1 MFRQHVPSTYSA
13 SSLDQAPPLARN
25 YCVTF
30 ELALALK
37 SGCEFKGHAIIARAR
52 GGAWERGYSARDE
65 RVIERVSSTER
76 LLEEEWSGE
85 VRVIS
90 IRS

>member
-1 MFRQHVPSTYSA
+1 MFRQHVPST
-13 SSLDQAPPLARN
+13 
-25 YCVTF
+25 
-30 ELALALK
+30 
-37 SGCEFKGHAIIARAR
+37 
-52 GGAWERGYSARDE
+52 YSARDE

-85 VRVIS
+85 VSVIS

>member
-13 SSLDQAPPLARN
+13 
-25 YCVTF
+25 
-30 ELALALK
+30 
-37 SGCEFKGHAIIARAR
+37 
-52 GGAWERGYSARDE
+52 RDE
-65 RVIERVSSTER
+65 RVVERVSSTER

-85 VRVIS
+85 VSVIS

>member
-13 SSLDQAPPLARN
+13 
-25 YCVTF
+25 
-30 ELALALK
+30 
-37 SGCEFKGHAIIARAR
+37 
-52 GGAWERGYSARDE
+52 RDE
-65 RVIERVSSTER
+65 RVKKRVSSTER

-85 VRVIS
+85 VTVIS